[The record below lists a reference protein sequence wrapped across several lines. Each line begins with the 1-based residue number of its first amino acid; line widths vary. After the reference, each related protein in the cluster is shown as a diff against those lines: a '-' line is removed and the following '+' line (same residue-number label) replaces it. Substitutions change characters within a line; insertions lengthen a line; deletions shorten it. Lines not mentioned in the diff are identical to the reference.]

1 MNFVDDILDVCSK
14 AVDTAIDKTGEVID
28 YSKNRLDRSSLKV
41 KIREKYQVLGKLCYD
56 MTETGDDDMGTM
68 KRIIADIRSLK
79 DELAKLEDD
88 TARREKTKV
97 CKVCHAKN
105 PSASLYCAKCG
116 EKL

>member
-56 MTETGDDDMGTM
+56 MTESGEDDMGTM
-68 KRIIADIRSLK
+68 KRIIADIRSPNLQSLK
-79 DELAKLEDD
+79 RTHCAVKKRKSARFVMQKILHHRHIVRSAGRNFKL
-88 TARREKTKV
+88 
-97 CKVCHAKN
+97 
-105 PSASLYCAKCG
+105 
-116 EKL
+116 